1 MREEPNLGDMLGNV
15 WRAKAWLFL
24 GGLAG
29 IVASV
34 LFLFMAVPHYKAE
47 MLVAPATRSGAPDI
61 SLLFPDTASFAV
73 ERVMQNFG
81 LGESSD
87 FTRFEVILREPRV
100 AGILL
105 EDEKIRAGLEETGRF
120 WIGEYERPDSGPE
133 FSAWLQKRLS
143 IEPVGGSRLRRISF
157 QHADPAFAVYFLNR
171 LYHTAD
177 SLIRSE
183 IRLKTGNR
191 VDWLKEALANTSHP
205 EHRRVL
211 TDLLMDQERMR
222 MILAVDEPF
231 SALLA
236 EPPAVSAKPYWP
248 KPSFVF
254 PAFMLAGMVL
264 AYAAFSLKARK
275 V

>member
-1 MREEPNLGDMLGNV
+1 MQEEPNLGDVIRNI
-15 WRAKAWLFL
+15 WRAKVWLLL

-29 IVASV
+29 LVASV
-34 LFLFMAVPHYKAE
+34 FFLFMAVPHYKAD

-73 ERVMQNFG
+73 ERVMRSFG

-100 AGILL
+100 AGMLL

-120 WIGEYERPDSGPE
+120 WIGEHERPDSGSE

-143 IEPVGGSRLRRISF
+143 VEPVGASRLRRISF
-157 QHADPAFAVYFLNR
+157 QHADPAFAVYFLNQ

-177 SLIRSE
+177 SLIRGE
-183 IRLKTGNR
+183 VRQKTGNR
-191 VDWLKEALANTSHP
+191 VEWLKEALAKTSHP

-236 EPPAVSAKPYWP
+236 EPPAVSATPHWP

-254 PAFMLAGMVL
+254 PAFMLVGMIL
-264 AYAAFSLKARK
+264 SFAAFSLKARQ